1 MSLQRLA
8 NGEIMATND
17 SADNGIN
24 VQLLKAAIKF
34 NAVVFGVVS
43 GIFAAIALI
52 VATQISLA
60 MWGDNAGGYL
70 GLLGVFLPGYTVT
83 PVGTLFGAFW
93 AFVFVG
99 LAGSL
104 TYWWYGRLL
113 GKDIAT
119 YVEGKIGTT
128 DPVLKPATLR
138 LNGIALGISIGAVIG
153 AVLFANTSLLVIR
166 GTAES
171 STHAA
176 LLSNYLPGYTVS
188 FVGGLI
194 GALELFILVFI
205 SSVVL
210 AAIYNKVVDIRQ
222 GKIS

>member
-1 MSLQRLA
+1 
-8 NGEIMATND
+8 MATND

-60 MWGDNAGGYL
+60 MWGVTVYP
-70 GLLGVFLPGYTVT
+70 GVFLPGYRVT

>member
-1 MSLQRLA
+1 
-8 NGEIMATND
+8 MATND

-24 VQLLKAAIKF
+24 EQLLKAAVKF
-34 NAVVFGVVS
+34 NAIVFGVVS
-43 GIFAAIALI
+43 GIFAAISLI

-70 GLLGVFLPGYTVT
+70 GLLGVFLPGYSLT
-83 PVGTLFGAFW
+83 PLGTLFGAFW
-93 AFVFVG
+93 AFIFVG
-99 LAGSL
+99 LAGAL
-104 TYWWYGRLL
+104 TYWWYGRLM
-113 GKDIAT
+113 GKDLAA
-119 YVEGKIGTT
+119 YVEGKIAAS

-138 LNGIALGISIGAVIG
+138 LKGVALGISIGAVIG
-153 AVLFANTSLLVIR
+153 AALFANTSVLILR
-166 GTAES
+166 GTADS

-194 GALELFILVFI
+194 GALELFIVVFI

-222 GKIS
+222 GKMS